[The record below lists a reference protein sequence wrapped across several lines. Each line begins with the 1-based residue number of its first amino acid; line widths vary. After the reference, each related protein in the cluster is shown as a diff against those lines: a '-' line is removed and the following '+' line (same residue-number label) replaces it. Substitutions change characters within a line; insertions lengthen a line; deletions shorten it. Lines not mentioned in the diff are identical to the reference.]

1 MFILPPCFN
10 SNVICQVDYRFWAEP
25 SSLDQVE
32 YAQDISPKTLEFFEE
47 YFEVPYT
54 LSKMDMI
61 SPPDYTYMGMENWG
75 LCTYRDVAFYY
86 KEGVTDVKKKQWIA
100 MVIAHEIAHQVK
112 CIIDRP

>member
-1 MFILPPCFN
+1 MFILPPF

-32 YAQDISPKTLEFFEE
+32 YARDISPKTLEFFEE

-86 KEGVTDVKKKQWIA
+86 KEGVTDVKQKQWIA
-100 MVIAHEIAHQVK
+100 MVISHEVAHQVK
-112 CIIDRP
+112 CILDRP